1 MRSYTRFKGFVVAFV
16 WVAASVSAA
25 ASTLFLDDYS
35 QNTIDNYT
43 QLWKTAS
50 NKGVFTH
57 NAAQSTLDY
66 NRTNSAVSAWH
77 TDFLLLK
84 ETTFSIANLNRFVVR
99 AQITFSNEISTAQAG
114 IVIAA
119 SPDTPAGAPSP
130 STKLTNEFATRRRN
144 ALRPAR
150 THRLMSQTYGGQA
163 KTSAGCPFTDTA
175 ARSCTPA
182 SRSRTRAPAGIRGRS
197 NPVSYTTVPE

>member
-66 NRTNSAVSAWH
+66 NRTNSAVSAW
-77 TDFLLLK
+77 TPISS
-84 ETTFSIANLNRFVVR
+84 FSRRPRF
-99 AQITFSNEISTAQAG
+99 
-114 IVIAA
+114 
-119 SPDTPAGAPSP
+119 P
-130 STKLTNEFATRRRN
+130 
-144 ALRPAR
+144 
-150 THRLMSQTYGGQA
+150 
-163 KTSAGCPFTDTA
+163 
-175 ARSCTPA
+175 
-182 SRSRTRAPAGIRGRS
+182 SRT
-197 NPVSYTTVPE
+197 